1 MKLVYSI
8 IILFFSLTA
17 LDAQDEDK
25 PELLLTD
32 LKVQLECTEAVDS
45 LYNFNFLV
53 AEKQF
58 GWIKEEYPDHPLGD
72 FLMALSQWWRIRP
85 NDEVTTYDEKF
96 FKHVDES
103 IKKGKVLYKKDKK
116 NPEASFFLA
125 AAYGFKATRLAELGK
140 IRAAIGPGDKAQEY
154 IRKNIDLDADFSPE
168 FLFGRG
174 LYNYFREWIP
184 KNKPRLKPIFFFFK
198 KGDMKKGVEQL
209 EKVSEEAF
217 YTRVEASVYLMD
229 IYFEYGV
236 FEDNGD
242 RINTNDKALEIAKE
256 LYTVYPNNK
265 YFERRFA
272 EISLK
277 SIQTTEKLQGVALME
292 KALSLENQ
300 YPGTYDRKT
309 LRNFNYHV
317 GIHYHTLIKKEKAAT
332 YFKKMLAFSEELDI
346 LERAYSI
353 RSAYHIA
360 TYAVEESDKETAI
373 EYFELIEDNYSK
385 SNSNKNVKKWY
396 KEAKKYLKE
405 NREKKFLGIF

>member
-1 MKLVYSI
+1 MLVDI
-8 IILFFSLTA
+8 
-17 LDAQDEDK
+17 
-25 PELLLTD
+25 
-32 LKVQLECTEAVDS
+32 
-45 LYNFNFLV
+45 
-53 AEKQF
+53 
-58 GWIKEEYPDHPLGD
+58 
-72 FLMALSQWWRIRP
+72 
-85 NDEVTTYDEKF
+85 
-96 FKHVDES
+96 
-103 IKKGKVLYKKDKK
+103 VL
-116 NPEASFFLA
+116 
-125 AAYGFKATRLAELGK
+125 
-140 IRAAIGPGDKAQEY
+140 
-154 IRKNIDLDADFSPE
+154 
-168 FLFGRG
+168 
-174 LYNYFREWIP
+174 WC
-184 KNKPRLKPIFFFFK
+184 IF
-198 KGDMKKGVEQL
+198 
-209 EKVSEEAF
+209 
-217 YTRVEASVYLMD
+217 
-229 IYFEYGV
+229 YFEYGV

-300 YPGTYDRKT
+300 HPGTYDRKT